1 MGGLAN
7 NVRRTRPAVIASEAP
22 QHVLQ
27 VGDAALPIAACVL
40 MA

>member
-7 NVRRTRPAVIASEAP
+7 NVRRTRPAVIAGEAP